1 MKRLLSVQY
10 VTLPNLIVNREII
23 GEMLLHMCT
32 ADSVAERLAPLMREG
47 EARERM
53 LGDYAEMRQ
62 RLGENDAATAAAQGI
77 IAAIKQ

>member
-1 MKRLLSVQY
+1 
-10 VTLPNLIVNREII
+10 
-23 GEMLLHMCT
+23 
-32 ADSVAERLAPLMREG
+32 
-47 EARERM
+47 M